1 MYALALYNTM
11 YIITRRVVMWFR
23 IRILIFTEWFAKK
36 KKKKFQYRK
45 RITRINVGTLLNIIQ
60 RINSMFEK
68 SYFIIGQ

>member
-36 KKKKFQYRK
+36 KKSFS
-45 RITRINVGTLLNIIQ
+45 T
-60 RINSMFEK
+60 EK
-68 SYFIIGQ
+68 E